1 MVESWVMGKEK
12 GDTPHKR
19 AGTVYVILIG
29 AMDRRAM
36 QMTVA
41 LYSTTWPGR
50 TPKRGI
56 LREAKWV

>member
-12 GDTPHKR
+12 SDTPDKR
-19 AGTVYVILIG
+19 AGTAYVILIG
-29 AMDRRAM
+29 AMDRRRR

-56 LREAKWV
+56 LGEEK